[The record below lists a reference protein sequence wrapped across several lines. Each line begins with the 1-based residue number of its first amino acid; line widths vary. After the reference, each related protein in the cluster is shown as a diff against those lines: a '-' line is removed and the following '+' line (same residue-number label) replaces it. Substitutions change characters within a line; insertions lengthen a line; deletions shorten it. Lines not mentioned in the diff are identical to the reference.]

1 MEPNNIK
8 KHYRSCNLCEAIC
21 GLVIEHNGKEVISIK
36 GDKEDPF
43 SQGFI
48 CPKAV
53 ALQDIHTDPNRLKKP
68 VKKENG
74 KWIEI
79 SWEEATDIVT
89 DRLKE
94 IINKFGNDAIGIYQ
108 GNPSVHNLGTMLFSD
123 TFFRKIRSKNRFSAT
138 SVDQLPHHFASQEMF
153 GHSLFLAI
161 PDINRTDYLL
171 ILGGNPMVSNGS
183 MMTVAGFPH
192 KLKDIQ
198 ARNGKVVVVDP
209 RKTETATKADQHI
222 FIKPGTDIYFLAA
235 LINEVLKNDND
246 LKKLPEWTK
255 GSSTIKKIFERF
267 TVESVAGITGIT
279 KEQIINVANDF
290 TKAKSAVC
298 YGRLGVSIQEY
309 GTLCQ
314 WLIHLLNIITGNID
328 RPGGIM
334 FSDPAINLTQY
345 ISQNGTLHK
354 YNRWQSRVRK
364 APEFNDQ
371 LPVAVLAE
379 ECLTPGEGKIMAM
392 VISAGNPVL
401 STPNG
406 TQLEKAFEG
415 LEFMVA
421 IDIYIN
427 ETTKHAD
434 VILPPATG
442 LEIEHY
448 DLAFNSLAIRN
459 TAKYSAPLFPK
470 ERGAKYD
477 WEIFKML
484 IKKMAKKPYGIRSLI
499 ADIMKP
505 SLLLRYG
512 FYKSKYK
519 ISLRRLKKE
528 KHGIDLGPLRPCLP
542 LGLFTKDKMIN
553 LAPDLFVSEL
563 EKIILLSQSEGDL
576 VLVGRRHLRSNNSW
590 MHNSTRLVKGPVRCT
605 VLINTVDASMRKIEN
620 GTLVEVKSETG
631 KIIIPAEVTDEIMS
645 GVISI
650 PHGWGHTR
658 SGTAL
663 DVAADAPGV
672 SINDITNDKRTDVLS
687 GNAAFSGVPVR
698 VDPVG

>member
-53 ALQDIHTDPNRLKKP
+53 ALQDIHADANRLKKP

-79 SWEEATDIVT
+79 SWKEATDIVT
-89 DRLKE
+89 DKLKK
-94 IINKFGNDAIGIYQ
+94 IIEEFGNDAIGIYQ
-108 GNPSVHNLGTMLFSD
+108 GNPSVHNLGTMLFSNN
-123 TFFRKIRSKNRFSAT
+123 FFRKIRSKNRFSAT

-183 MMTVAGFPH
+183 MMTVSGFPR

-209 RKTETATKADQHI
+209 RKTETAEKADEHI
-222 FIKPGTDIYFLAA
+222 FIKPGTDVYFLAA
-235 LINEVLKNDND
+235 LVNEVLKIDD
-246 LKKLPEWTK
+246 LRKLPEWTK
-255 GSSTIKKIFERF
+255 GSATIRKIFERF
-267 TVESVAGITGIT
+267 TVETVAGITGIT
-279 KEQIINVANDF
+279 KKQIINVAADF
-290 TKAKSAVC
+290 TNAKSAIC
-298 YGRLGVSIQEY
+298 YGRLGVSTQEY

-328 RPGGIM
+328 RPGGMM
-334 FSDPAINLTQY
+334 FSDPAINPTQY
-345 ISQNGTLHK
+345 ISPKGTQHQ

-364 APEFNDQ
+364 APEFNSQ
-371 LPVAVLAE
+371 LPVSVLAE
-379 ECLTPGEGKIMAM
+379 ECLTPGKGKILAM

-427 ETTKHAD
+427 ETTRYAD

-459 TAKYSAPLFPK
+459 TAKYSSPLFPK

-484 IKKMAKKPYGIRSLI
+484 TKKMTKKPYGIRSLI
-499 ADIMKP
+499 AGIMKP
-505 SLLLRYG
+505 ILLLRYG
-512 FYKSKYK
+512 FHKSKYK

-542 LGLFTKDKMIN
+542 LGLFTKDKMVN

-563 EKIILLSQSEGDL
+563 EKINLLNQSEDDL
-576 VLVGRRHLRSNNSW
+576 VLVGRRHVRSNNSW
-590 MHNSTRLVKGPVRCT
+590 MHNSTRLVKGPIRCT

-620 GTLVEVKSETG
+620 SMLVEVKSETG
-631 KIIIPAEVTDEIMS
+631 KIILPAEVTGEIMS

-658 SGTAL
+658 S
-663 DVAADAPGV
+663 DVTLGEAVNVAGV
-672 SINDITNDKRTDVLS
+672 SVNDITNDKLTDVLS
-687 GNAAFSGVPVR
+687 GNAAFSGVPVT
-698 VDPVG
+698 VDPVD